1 MIKQNIIKTILKIKW
16 YGRVVLTK
24 IGIKRKYKM
33 SDSYIMLSF
42 THKLPDYQKSYH
54 FYDRFLPHFVQYLT
68 SGSTVVDVGANVGDT
83 LAGMVG
89 KKNDLEYICIEAA
102 PEYYKALIDNLSY
115 LKLQFPNLKVH
126 TVNKLVG
133 KEIDNVK
140 LEVFKNYEGSMRA
153 TPGGNIRSHTL
164 DRILSDNGINTNN
177 ISLIKTDVDGYDYDV
192 IKSAQDTIS
201 KNPPLYFECF
211 YTNEEQL
218 NGYKNLFFDLK
229 SKGYKKFSLFDN
241 FGHYI
246 CTVQNIEEINDLLN
260 YIYRQN
266 FYDQTTTIS
275 YYDVLAF
282 SDKSNKL
289 IKKVIEDYVAS

>member
-1 MIKQNIIKTILKIKW
+1 
-16 YGRVVLTK
+16 
-24 IGIKRKYKM
+24 
-33 SDSYIMLSF
+33 
-42 THKLPDYQKSYH
+42 
-54 FYDRFLPHFVQYLT
+54 
-68 SGSTVVDVGANVGDT
+68 
-83 LAGMVG
+83 MVC

-241 FGHYI
+241 FGHYM